1 MSKKI
6 ILFYE
11 FINGIIEVT
20 KYLIISCFDG
30 VHDTVADVILK
41 DDLADV
47 VDCGAYRG
55 NLDQYLA
62 AVASVLDHGPDGFHM
77 PDGTVHAV

>member
-6 ILFYE
+6 ILFYK
-11 FINGIIEVT
+11 FINGIVEVA
-20 KYLIISCFDG
+20 KYLIIPCFDG

-41 DDLADV
+41 DDFADV

-55 NLDQYLA
+55 NLNKHLA
-62 AVASVLDHGPDGFHM
+62 AVAPVLNH
-77 PDGTVHAV
+77 